1 MWAMAVAVA
10 DGVIATLVLSYWAY
24 GSSRSCEFGE
34 RSREGI
40 RLEA

>member
-10 DGVIATLVLSYWAY
+10 DGVIATLVLSLLAY
-24 GSSRSCEFGE
+24 GSSRSCGE